1 MDRKAIKEEAKAMVK
16 GNKWNVWK
24 PLLIMCAIIFA
35 ISFVVG
41 IFGGVAVVAAKNENL
56 GGIIGGIVGGIL
68 GIALMPMEVG
78 IFEYYLDIVRGKKPE
93 FKGYLTKFYSQFG
106 KIFVAS
112 LIVEILVT
120 LASCLF
126 VIPGIILALAY
137 NFYLFVLI
145 DNPDLGW
152 KEILTKSREMMKGH
166 KGELF
171 VFYLSFIGWLILSGL
186 TCHILMIWL
195 LPYMTLAE
203 VLWYDKL
210 TKLK

>member
-41 IFGGVAVVAAKNENL
+41 IFGGIAVVAAKNENL

>member
-24 PLLIMCAIIFA
+24 PLLIMCAIIVA

-41 IFGGVAVVAAKNENL
+41 IIGGVAVVATKQENL
-56 GGIIGGIVGGIL
+56 GGIIGGIIGGIL

-152 KEILTKSREMMKGH
+152 KEILTKSREMMQGH

-171 VFYLSFIGWLILSGL
+171 VFYLSFIGWIILSGL

-210 TKLK
+210 SKLN

>member
-56 GGIIGGIVGGIL
+56 GGIIGGIIGGIL

>member
-1 MDRKAIKEEAKAMVK
+1 MDRKAIKEEAKKMIP

-24 PLLIMCAIIFA
+24 PLLLMMLIIFA
-35 ISFVVG
+35 VSFVAG
-41 IFGGVAVVAAKNENL
+41 IFGGIIAVGAKNGDL
-56 GGIIGGIVGGIL
+56 PSIIGGIVGGVL
-68 GIALMPMEVG
+68 GIVLMPMEVG
-78 IFEYYLDIVRGKKPE
+78 IFAYYLDIVRGKKPE
-93 FKGYLTKFYSQFG
+93 FKGYLTKYYNQFG

-120 LASCLF
+120 LASFLF

-186 TCHILMIWL
+186 TMHILMIWL

-210 TKLK
+210 SKLK

>member
-112 LIVEILVT
+112 LIVEI
-120 LASCLF
+120 
-126 VIPGIILALAY
+126 
-137 NFYLFVLI
+137 
-145 DNPDLGW
+145 
-152 KEILTKSREMMKGH
+152 
-166 KGELF
+166 
-171 VFYLSFIGWLILSGL
+171 
-186 TCHILMIWL
+186 
-195 LPYMTLAE
+195 
-203 VLWYDKL
+203 
-210 TKLK
+210 

>member
-56 GGIIGGIVGGIL
+56 GGIIGGIIGGIL
-68 GIALMPMEVG
+68 GIALRPMEVG